1 MVPVRIH
8 RIAPIGELRPQ
19 CFCEIFVVRHGRPL
33 RVSPGVQRVFAHD
46 FLQAHDLGA
55 DLANGVT
62 QRGKNEA
69 PLEQV
74 KAHVGIEGQNID
86 QRMSV
91 AWG

>member
-1 MVPVRIH
+1 M
-8 RIAPIGELRPQ
+8 
-19 CFCEIFVVRHGRPL
+19 
-33 RVSPGVQRVFAHD
+33 SPGVQRVFAQD

-74 KAHVGIEGQNID
+74 KAHVGIEGQDID

-91 AWG
+91 ALG